1 MGSGAS
7 EWSSKLSGNEVELL
21 LSWYASQGRQL
32 PWRETN
38 DPYRIWVTETLLQQT
53 RIRQAEERIHCFLER
68 FPTLQA
74 LAGSPVGAVLQIWQ
88 GLGYYQRAHN
98 LHRAAQQLHLEGG
111 FEALRSLADLER
123 LSGVG
128 PYTARAIWSF
138 SGRGAGLP
146 VDGNLVR
153 VLSRYFADE
162 TPTNQRSHFQAQA
175 DALPLSWQQ
184 REVAFALMDLAQL
197 VCTPKRPRCLL
208 CPLQQSCNALQLSAP
223 ERFPIRSPKPPKST
237 RYFQLLWYADAEA
250 VWLEQRPAKGLWG
263 GLWSLPLRE
272 IPEPL
277 PQPPDLQH
285 ELTHFRLIAYLIPIP
300 KPLSTTL
307 PVGWEELSALQLPAP
322 MGRLLT
328 HKAEGRRDLPSPE
341 HRHIDP

>member
-53 RIRQAEERIHCFLER
+53 RIRQAEARIHRFLER

-74 LAGSPVGAVLQIWQ
+74 LAESLVEAVLQIWQ

-98 LHRAAQQLHLEGG
+98 LHRAAQQLYQRGG
-111 FEALRSLADLER
+111 FAALKGLADLGR
-123 LSGVG
+123 LPGVG

-138 SGRGAGLP
+138 SGRGAALP
-146 VDGNLVR
+146 IDGNLVR

-162 TPTNQRSHFQAQA
+162 TPANQRSRFQAQA
-175 DALPLSWQQ
+175 DALPLYWQR

-208 CPLQQSCNALQLSAP
+208 CPLQQSCNALQLGAP
-223 ERFPIRSPKPPKST
+223 ERFPIRSPKSPKPT
-237 RYFQLLWYADAEA
+237 RYFQLLWYANAEA
-250 VWLEQRPAKGLWG
+250 VWLEQRPSRGLWG
-263 GLWSLPLRE
+263 GLWSPPLQE
-272 IPEPL
+272 VAEPR

-285 ELTHFRLIAYLIPIP
+285 ELTHFRLVGYLIPTSEP
-300 KPLSTTL
+300 PLATF
-307 PVGWEELSALQLPAP
+307 PIRWEELSQYQLPAP
-322 MGRLLT
+322 IRQLLT
-328 HKAEGRRDLPSPE
+328 HKAEGRRGLPSPE
-341 HRHIDP
+341 HRHINP

>member
-7 EWSSKLSGNEVELL
+7 VWSSKLLGNEVEALL
-21 LSWYASQGRQL
+21 RWQAAQGRKL
-32 PWRETN
+32 PWRETR
-38 DPYRIWVTETLLQQT
+38 DPYRIWVAETLLQQT
-53 RIRQAEERIHCFLER
+53 RIGQAEERIHWFFER

-74 LAGSPVGAVLQIWQ
+74 LAESPVEAVLLIWQ

-98 LHRAAQQLHLEGG
+98 LHRAAQQLHLQGG

-123 LSGVG
+123 LPGVG

-138 SGRGAGLP
+138 SSRGASLP

-153 VLSRYFADE
+153 VLSRYFADD
-162 TPTNQRSHFQAQA
+162 TPASQRHHFQAQA
-175 DALPLSWQQ
+175 DRLPLSWQQ

-208 CPLQQSCNALQLSAP
+208 CPLQGNCGALRLGAP
-223 ERFPIRSPKPPKST
+223 ERFPIRSPKPPKPT
-237 RYFQLLWYADAEA
+237 RYFELLWYADSEA
-250 VWLEQRPAKGLWG
+250 VWLEQRPTKGLWG

-272 IPEPL
+272 VSEPL

-300 KPLSTTL
+300 EPVSTTL
-307 PVGWEELSALQLPAP
+307 PIGWEKLSTCQLPAP
-322 MGRLLT
+322 IRRLLT
-328 HKAEGRRDLPSPE
+328 HKAEGYRSFSSPE